1 MTRKLDLE
9 EGDILTTP
17 SGTQYKLMQT
27 SIEYREYGIVH
38 NDGWRKQR
46 TIKQYIRNNEKQL
59 LIGFAFG
66 MTLTFA
72 VCITIYLCFLRKKNR
87 GFQ

>member
-1 MTRKLDLE
+1 MIRKLDLE

-38 NDGWRKQR
+38 NYGWRKQR

-66 MTLTFA
+66 MALTFT
-72 VCITIYLCFLRKKNR
+72 VCITIYMCFLRKKNKE
-87 GFQ
+87 